1 MQKGI
6 RIMRLV
12 KDENGQVRLMAMID
26 DEGRIVFDLP
36 CPIQCGD
43 CCDLWRDL
51 RAFSHFAKRDGRCPN
66 HGAMG
71 CKLPRQ
77 KRPIECTVY
86 LCELALLAVHGMLT
100 DEERDRVLASR
111 RQESAFSMLKK
122 YPKPD
127 VDIRAEAAKLRPDD
141 SHKIEKLFRKG
152 SR

>member
-12 KDENGQVRLMAMID
+12 KDESGQVRLMAMID
-26 DEGRIVFDLP
+26 DDGNIMFDIP
-36 CPIQCGD
+36 CPIQCGA
-43 CCDLWRDL
+43 CCDEWKDL

-66 HGAMG
+66 QGATG

-100 DEERDRVLASR
+100 REDRLRVLTAR
-111 RQESAFSMLKK
+111 RQQTAFSMLKK

-127 VDIRAEAAKLRPDD
+127 VDIRAEAARIRPGDN
-141 SHKIEKLFRKG
+141 HKIEKLLRKE